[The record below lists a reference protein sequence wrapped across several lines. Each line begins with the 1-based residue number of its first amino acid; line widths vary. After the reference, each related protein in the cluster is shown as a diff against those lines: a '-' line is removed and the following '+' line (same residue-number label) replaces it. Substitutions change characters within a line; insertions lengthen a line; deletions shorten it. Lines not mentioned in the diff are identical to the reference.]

1 MDDSFLANVELE
13 GDMSEQSDTTETPVE
28 ESNESVND
36 NTEAPPTETNE
47 DADKP
52 SQEGDNTPD
61 EDNIPFHKHPRWQ
74 ELQRER
80 VELKESQDKLLREI
94 EELKTQKQPV
104 HEEVK
109 LPESWLIRYGDS
121 AESKTAYQKYMSEEL
136 PQLKKEIMSEL
147 KAEQEQ
153 AAKKDQ
159 EVVKWVESEVSK
171 VATEYNIDFAK
182 NESLRNEYLAFMNQ
196 RRPTD
201 VNGNIDFKSGWQ
213 WFKETQQVKELNKA
227 KKQEDRKKV
236 ASLTSSDSKAEEKKD
251 TTLTSKQ
258 LRHMGW
264 SDLIN

>member
-1 MDDSFLANVELE
+1 MANVAQE
-13 GDMSEQSDTTETPVE
+13 GDLSEQSGNETPVE

-36 NTEAPPTETNE
+36 NIEESPAETNE
-47 DADKP
+47 NEEKP
-52 SQEGDNTPD
+52 SQGGDNTLD

-121 AESKTAYQKYMSEEL
+121 VESKAAYQKYMSEEL
-136 PQLKKEIMSEL
+136 PQLKKEILSEL

-153 AAKKDQ
+153 AVKKEQ
-159 EVVKWVESEVSK
+159 EVVKWVENEIAK
-171 VATEYNIDFAK
+171 VATEFNVDFGE
-182 NESLRNEYLAFMNQ
+182 NESLKNEYLAFMNQ

-201 VNGNIDFKSGWQ
+201 ADGNIDFKSGWQ
-213 WFKETQQVKELNKA
+213 WFKEIQQVKELNKS

-236 ASLTSSDSKAEEKKD
+236 ARLTSSEVEAEEQKD
-251 TTLTSKQ
+251 TALTAKQ
-258 LRHMGW
+258 LRYMGW
-264 SDLIN
+264 TDLIN